1 MLKKVED
8 TNPAKK
14 KALFQADEAALK
26 RGAMSGC
33 WPLSTT
39 RLNISS
45 CAIAVPTVTLFFKE
59 KNLVLFD

>member
-1 MLKKVED
+1 MPKKVED

-45 CAIAVPTVTLFFKE
+45 
-59 KNLVLFD
+59 